1 MQKANKM
8 MKIKDK
14 ATEWAYNLQIQM
26 QSQAQAEFVQ
36 KVMSWEDCSWEEAI
50 AICTRKTDPV
60 EPEYSLGYKMCD
72 PLGMLARNTQLRK
85 KDRMKAQ
92 EDFMKLLEPDELEIY
107 KSQVLNEKTRQQFND
122 ELKKEQKKHEKG
134 KN

>member
-1 MQKANKM
+1 

-14 ATEWAYNLQIQM
+14 ATDWAFELQARM
-26 QSQAQAEFVQ
+26 QSEAQLKFIY
-36 KVMSWEDCSWEEAI
+36 KVMEWEEVDFETAA
-50 AICTRKTDPV
+50 AICTRRTDPV